1 MNNCLEI
8 GVYPT
13 ITVLGLKTV
22 EMRVAI
28 SLLARRHWDEGGP
41 DVGVQVWLV

>member
-1 MNNCLEI
+1 MSKGLEI
-8 GVYPT
+8 GFYPT

-22 EMRVAI
+22 DMRGTI